1 MRPLLSISLLLL
13 ALTAFGQDDAKD
25 KYISKDDSLLLAG
38 IRTKISQHINP
49 YPDSALFYIEKLKD
63 ISIQKKY
70 NVNLVDAEY
79 LHAQYFRRVQKPDSA
94 IFYFDK
100 MIATSSKI
108 RYYRGLSMGYNGLC
122 RTYYLLGE
130 MEKSIAACNKALKY
144 IGQFDDKGNA
154 ILADTHNA
162 LSVAYYRQ
170 NKLEAAINHLLL
182 VDSIQNEEPLR
193 EDIIGATYQSLG
205 NIYLDLKDYDAAENY
220 YLKANKEYEKMPGAG
235 TFYLNTT
242 NVILGQVYYY
252 KGQLEKADDL
262 LSKTL
267 LFFEGINDTRTVAEI
282 QNYLGLV
289 NLEEGKL
296 EKAEMYFQKA
306 LNFQKG
312 NGYNLEAAQSAVEL
326 GKLNIKKGKS
336 RDAIVF
342 LQNALAYNREIKNGM
357 LNQKVYS
364 LLAEAYSQQGNYKDA
379 FHSSRIASQINDSI
393 QQAQSAE
400 KIKEIEGIY
409 QTESRDRE
417 IALLTAQNELTE
429 QQKRNQRNLL
439 WGILAI
445 TLIAGFFIV
454 TQFRNRQKITRKLQE
469 LDTAKSTF
477 FANISHEFRTPLTL
491 INGPIEDQ
499 LASGNLSQNERK
511 NLTSALRNTHRL
523 KDLVDQL
530 LALAK
535 LESKNLKLNI
545 QSGNLPNFIILQAE
559 AFLFSCDE
567 KNIDFSVEIEK
578 DEKIDWFD
586 QDILEKIL
594 YNLMGNAIKYT
605 PENGSIILRG
615 NRKGDDFEISVT
627 NSGNYITP
635 EQQKKIFE
643 RFYQTNTKNPGTG
656 IGLSLTKELTEIH
669 KGKISLKSEEN
680 GKTEFKVLLPVNK
693 DTFGEDQIF
702 SENTTPESTAKN
714 QIMEAQV
721 EKEIVLG
728 EDAPV
733 ILVIDDS
740 KDIRE
745 YVSSIFENSFTIFS
759 ATNGREGFEK
769 AIEHIPDI
777 VVSDVMMPEED
788 GFTFTK
794 KLKEHQ
800 LTSHIPVILLTAKTH
815 ITSKLEGMGIGAD
828 AYVTK
833 PFNSQLLK
841 VTVEN
846 LIENRRKLQQ
856 RFAQEV
862 VLMPKD
868 IAVSSADEQFLE
880 RLQKV
885 LDENITEPSFSIE
898 NFGNEMNVS
907 RMQLHRKLKALTGQ
921 SASEFL
927 RSQRL
932 KLAAKILREKKI
944 PISEVGYTV
953 GFNDPSYFTKSF
965 KKEFGMTPSE
975 YAIN

>member
-13 ALTAFGQDDAKD
+13 ALTAFGQNGAD
-25 KYISKDDSLLLAG
+25 KYITQEDSLLLTG

-49 YPDSALFYIEKLKD
+49 YPDSALFYIEKLKN

-70 NVNLVDAEY
+70 SINLVDAEY
-79 LHAQYFRRVQKPDSA
+79 LHAQYFRRIQKPDSA

-108 RYYRGLSMGYNGLC
+108 KYYRGLSMGYNGLC

-182 VDSIQNEEPLR
+182 VDSIQNEKPLR

-252 KGQLEKADDL
+252 KGQLEKADSL

-282 QNYLGLV
+282 HNYLGLV
-289 NLEEGKL
+289 NLEEDKL

-306 LNFQKG
+306 LDFQKG

-336 RDAIVF
+336 RDAVIF
-342 LQNALAYNREIKNGM
+342 LQNALSYNREIKNGM

-364 LLAEAYSQQGNYKDA
+364 LLAEAYSQQGNYKEA

-417 IALLTAQNELTE
+417 IALLTAQNALTE
-429 QQKRNQRNLL
+429 QQKSNQRNLL

-445 TLIAGFFIV
+445 ITIAGVFVFF
-454 TQFRNRQKITRKLQE
+454 QFRNRQKTTRKLQE

-499 LASGNLSQNERK
+499 LASENLSQSERK
-511 NLTSALRNTHRL
+511 NLASALRNTQRL

-545 QSGNLPNFIILQAE
+545 QSGNLPDFITAQAE
-559 AFLFSCDE
+559 AFVFSCEE
-567 KNIDFSVEIEK
+567 KNIDFVVEIEK

-594 YNLMGNAIKYT
+594 YNLLGNAIKYT
-605 PENGSIILRG
+605 PEKGYITFRG

-635 EQQKKIFE
+635 EQQQKIFD

-669 KGKISLKSEEN
+669 KGKISIKSEAN
-680 GKTEFKVLLPVNK
+680 GSTEFKVILPINK
-693 DTFGEDQIF
+693 VAFEESQIF
-702 SENTTPESTAKN
+702 SESFENKSLEKTTVFE
-714 QIMEAQV
+714 IDV
-721 EKEIVLG
+721 EKQIVLA

-745 YVSSIFENSFTIFS
+745 YVSSIFENSFTVFS

-841 VTVEN
+841 ATVEN

-885 LDENITEPSFSIE
+885 LDENITDPSFTIE
-898 NFGNEMNVS
+898 SFGSEMNVS

-953 GFNDPSYFTKSF
+953 GFNDPSYFAKTF
-965 KKEFGMTPSE
+965 KKEFGKTPTE
-975 YAIN
+975 YSA

>member
-627 NSGNYITP
+627 NSGNFITP

>member
-144 IGQFDDKGNA
+144 IDQFDDKGNA

-364 LLAEAYSQQGNYKDA
+364 LLAEAYSQQGNYKEA
-379 FHSSRIASQINDSI
+379 FNSSRIASQINDSI

-559 AFLFSCDE
+559 AYLFSCDE